1 MRKAQ
6 NEEANAM
13 LRDHDVFMADVQ
25 ECLHQAQQHAKTYY
39 DSHHRTLEFEVGV
52 WVWLCLLLHKLT

>member
-1 MRKAQ
+1 
-6 NEEANAM
+6 M